1 MLPAV
6 RACLAWNGAQS
17 ADPEP
22 SDDFR
27 LLFLGIAGKCAVPRK
42 VCTKM
47 VK

>member
-6 RACLAWNGAQS
+6 CVCLAWNGAQS

-27 LLFLGIAGKCAVPRK
+27 LLFLGVPGKCTIPRK
-42 VCTKM
+42 MATKM